1 VSRWHPRRAAVF
13 AVLGMTVIGGG
24 CAYYNGVY
32 NARQAMRHG
41 DALRVVG
48 RDDSASVLYARAAE
62 AAESVLR
69 KRNADAWRAE
79 ALLLAGRGHA
89 LSGACTAGRTRLD
102 EYLSASG
109 APIDRARA
117 QFALAVC
124 ESTLQQFAP
133 AEKRLAS
140 LDTSAAV
147 SRDTELQRDVR
158 RLRVRVALSAGD
170 VALAERLLES
180 LGSADAPWERIWAA
194 VASTDWA
201 RAESLLMS
209 RAEQGDV
216 RVALDNALE
225 AAARAGEAAMIDR
238 VVRAYD
244 ASSAPRGE
252 RARLALFAGDAY
264 LQRGDSVTAR
274 SMYTR
279 MVERLSTDTVYVRDA
294 EARIAQLNFAAIDS
308 SVQIRALLNTSRPI
322 ARGNAGFDRLESSA
336 ALYLLLLETNDPS
349 GAALYLA
356 GEVARDSLARGRL
369 AYEAWRTLA
378 QRWPES
384 PLAARSLYAAALL
397 TPDSATSLH
406 AELLARYGTTSMA
419 SMLRGQGVDDVADLR
434 AADALLEGR
443 WVIATRALADTLR
456 VWRAAWPAGR
466 TTPP

>member
-1 VSRWHPRRAAVF
+1 
-13 AVLGMTVIGGG
+13 
-24 CAYYNGVY
+24 
-32 NARQAMRHG
+32 
-41 DALRVVG
+41 
-48 RDDSASVLYARAAE
+48 
-62 AAESVLR
+62 
-69 KRNADAWRAE
+69 
-79 ALLLAGRGHA
+79 
-89 LSGACTAGRTRLD
+89 
-102 EYLSASG
+102 
-109 APIDRARA
+109 
-117 QFALAVC
+117 
-124 ESTLQQFAP
+124 
-133 AEKRLAS
+133 
-140 LDTSAAV
+140 
-147 SRDTELQRDVR
+147 
-158 RLRVRVALSAGD
+158 
-170 VALAERLLES
+170 
-180 LGSADAPWERIWAA
+180 
-194 VASTDWA
+194 
-201 RAESLLMS
+201 MS

>member
-1 VSRWHPRRAAVF
+1 MMVV
-13 AVLGMTVIGGG
+13 GGG

-32 NARQAMRHG
+32 NARQAMRRG

-48 RDDSASVLYARAAE
+48 RDDSAGVLYARAAE

-89 LSGACTAGRTRLD
+89 LSGDCTAGRARLD
-102 EYLSASG
+102 EYLRASG

-117 QFALAVC
+117 QFALALC
-124 ESTLQQFAP
+124 ESTLQQFVP

-140 LDTSAAV
+140 LDTSGAV

-170 VALAERLLES
+170 VALAERLLAS
-180 LGSADAPWERIWAA
+180 LGRADAPWERIWAA
-194 VASTDWA
+194 VASSDWA
-201 RAESLLMS
+201 RAESLLLS

-216 RVALDNALE
+216 RIALDNALE
-225 AAARAGEAAMIDR
+225 AAGRAGEAAMVDR

-244 ASSAPRGE
+244 VSSAPRSE

-274 SMYTR
+274 AMYSR
-279 MVERLSTDTVYVRDA
+279 LVERLSSDTVYVRDA
-294 EARIAQLNFAAIDS
+294 QARIAKLDFAVIDS
-308 SVQIRALLNTSRPI
+308 SAQIRALLTTSRPV
-322 ARGNAGFDRLESSA
+322 ARGNPEFDRLESSA

-349 GAALYLA
+349 GASMYLA
-356 GEVARDSLARGRL
+356 GEVARDSLRRDVL
-369 AYEAWRTLA
+369 AYDAWRTLSR
-378 QRWPES
+378 RWPDA
-384 PLAARSLYAAALL
+384 PLAARALYAASVIA
-397 TPDSATSLH
+397 PDSAPSLQ
-406 AELLARYGTTSMA
+406 AELLARYGTSSMA
-419 SMLRGQGVDDVADLR
+419 TLVRGQGADDAADLR

-443 WVIATRALADTLR
+443 WVIATRALVDTLR
-456 VWRAAWPAGR
+456 VWRAAWPLGA